1 VTAAIAQSR
10 VTAPLHEQMASPN
23 PDTITDQESRF
34 VEAYLVLGNGKQA
47 AVEAG
52 YSPRTAAVAGSR
64 LLRRKRVKMAI
75 DARQIAVRATAEQK
89 TGITFDRLLHEL
101 ATAAFCDPGELFGP
115 QGRLLTLEE
124 MPERLRRAIKQCDV
138 VRGLGS
144 CHRGNTICCCL
155 GVPAL
160 PSNSKASRPRRR
172 TATSQQPSSGCTN
185 PCMTRPARDA
195 QTYRP
200 AIQREA
206 RRDGTIDIS
215 RSTRPPGSRRP
226 LSPRYCQQTPHRP
239 RCLAERPDTSV
250 RNPA

>member
-1 VTAAIAQSR
+1 
-10 VTAPLHEQMASPN
+10 MASPN

-115 QGRLLTLEE
+115 KGRLLTLEE

-138 VRGLGS
+138 LERIE
-144 CHRGNTICCCL
+144 HRDDVVITHRVTRIRFWDKL
-155 GVPAL
+155 RAL
-160 PSNSKASRPRRR
+160 ELIAKLQGHFESEATQDGAREYILRWASEP
-172 TATSQQPSSGCTN
+172 
-185 PCMTRPARDA
+185 
-195 QTYRP
+195 
-200 AIQREA
+200 
-206 RRDGTIDIS
+206 
-215 RSTRPPGSRRP
+215 
-226 LSPRYCQQTPHRP
+226 
-239 RCLAERPDTSV
+239 
-250 RNPA
+250 